1 MKHFKNVQR
10 TGVRKEKESIDRAR
24 AAVRRSMDENNSQSS
39 NDLPPSY
46 NQFQQQQVVSPMDQQ
61 AINERAEQLR
71 QLKV

>member
-1 MKHFKNVQR
+1 LKHFKNVQR